1 MGASVSQTETTITEQ
16 ESLPD
21 IHVVGMG
28 LAGLD
33 SLSPSSLALVR
44 SATLLIGAKRHLR
57 AVENGLADGLA
68 KAQLLPEMWPLGQ
81 MSEVFESLRSHLSD
95 NPETRVVILATGD
108 PLFFGLGRL
117 LLAHFAPGQL
127 IFHPQLSSIQLAFSR
142 LKVPWQDATLISVHG
157 RGEAL
162 LVQAV
167 KRGDAKIAVLTDGTL
182 TPSAIAAL
190 IASLDLPVH
199 YQQWVCE
206 NLGDV
211 TESVSLYSPT
221 LDSSTE
227 PVKAYA
233 PLNVVVLLRVEQAD
247 ETLVNQSLQALP
259 LIGLPDA
266 VFKGFPDRPTLMT
279 KREVRLLVLGA
290 IAPLD
295 QQVIW
300 DIGAG
305 TGSIS
310 VELSRLCPSAQ
321 IFAIEKTAI
330 GASLIRANAEKL
342 AIAPITVI
350 QGQAP
355 LALEGLPPPN
365 RVFIGGSSHQLGLIL
380 SLLDGLAP
388 TLKKI
393 VLALA
398 TLEHLNEVTQWVNRP
413 DISGKWR
420 CRLTQVNISRSCP
433 VGSFTRFSP
442 LNPVTL
448 VVIESI

>member
-1 MGASVSQTETTITEQ
+1 MGAGVSKTETAIIEQ
-16 ESLPD
+16 GSPPD
-21 IHVVGMG
+21 IHVVGIG

-33 SLSPSSLALVR
+33 SLSPASLALVR
-44 SATLLIGAKRHLR
+44 SATLLIGSTRHLE
-57 AVENGLADGLA
+57 AIACGLANA
-68 KAQLLPEMWPLGQ
+68 ESLPDMWPLGQ
-81 MSEVFESLRSHLSD
+81 ISEVFESLRSHLSND
-95 NPETRVVILATGD
+95 PETRTVILATGD

-117 LLAHFAPGQL
+117 LLAHFAPQQL

-167 KRGDAKIAVLTDGTL
+167 KRGDAKIAILTDGVL

-211 TESVSLYSPT
+211 TENVSLYSPT
-221 LDSSTE
+221 LASSTE
-227 PVKAYA
+227 QAKAYA
-233 PLNVVVLLRVEQAD
+233 PLNVVVLLRVDQAN
-247 ETLVNQSLQALP
+247 ETSANHSLQALP
-259 LIGLPDA
+259 LIGLPDG
-266 VFKGFPDRPTLMT
+266 VFRGFPDRPTLMT
-279 KREVRLLVLGA
+279 KREVRLLILGA

-295 QQVIW
+295 HQVIW

-321 IFAIEKTAI
+321 IFAIEKTAL
-330 GASLIRANAEKL
+330 GASLIRTNAEKL

-355 LALEGLPPPN
+355 LALQGLPTPN

-380 SLLDGLAP
+380 SLLDGLSP
-388 TLKKI
+388 TLEKI

-398 TLEHLNEVTQWVNRP
+398 TLEHLNEVTQWANRP
-413 DISGKWR
+413 DTLEKWR
-420 CRLTQVNISRSCP
+420 CQLTQINISRSCP
-433 VGSFTRFSP
+433 VGPFTRFSP

-448 VVIESI
+448 VAIESI

>member
-1 MGASVSQTETTITEQ
+1 MGAGVSKTETAIIEQ
-16 ESLPD
+16 GSPPD
-21 IHVVGMG
+21 IHVVGIG

-33 SLSPSSLALVR
+33 SLSPASLALVR
-44 SATLLIGAKRHLR
+44 SATLLIGSTRHLE
-57 AVENGLADGLA
+57 AIACGLANA
-68 KAQLLPEMWPLGQ
+68 ESLPDMWPLGQ
-81 MSEVFESLRSHLSD
+81 ISEVFESLRSHLSND
-95 NPETRVVILATGD
+95 PETRTVILATGD

-117 LLAHFAPGQL
+117 LLAHFAPQQL

-167 KRGDAKIAVLTDGTL
+167 KRGDAKIAILTDGVL

-211 TESVSLYSPT
+211 TENVSLYSPT
-221 LDSSTE
+221 LASSTE
-227 PVKAYA
+227 QAKTYA
-233 PLNVVVLLRVEQAD
+233 PLNVVVLLRLDQAN
-247 ETLVNQSLQALP
+247 ETSANHSLQALP
-259 LIGLPDA
+259 LIGLPDG
-266 VFKGFPDRPTLMT
+266 VFRGFPDRPTLMT
-279 KREVRLLVLGA
+279 KREVRLLILGA

-295 QQVIW
+295 HQVIW

-330 GASLIRANAEKL
+330 GASLIRTNAEKL

-355 LALEGLPPPN
+355 LALQGLPTPN

-380 SLLDGLAP
+380 SLLDGLSP
-388 TLKKI
+388 TLEKI

-398 TLEHLNEVTQWVNRP
+398 TLEHLNEVTQWANRP
-413 DISGKWR
+413 DTLEKWR
-420 CRLTQVNISRSCP
+420 CQLTQINISRSCP
-433 VGSFTRFSP
+433 VGPFTRFSP

-448 VVIESI
+448 VAIESI

>member
-1 MGASVSQTETTITEQ
+1 MGASVSETETTCIEQ
-16 ESLPD
+16 GSLPE
-21 IHVVGMG
+21 IHVVGIG

-33 SLSPSSLALVR
+33 SLSPASLALVQ
-44 SATLLIGAKRHLR
+44 SATLLIGATRHLD
-57 AVENGLADGLA
+57 AVGYGLVDAEP
-68 KAQLLPEMWPLGQ
+68 LPDMWPLGQ
-81 MSEVFESLRSHLSD
+81 ISEVFESLRSHLST
-95 NPETRVVILATGD
+95 NPETRTVILATGD

-117 LLAHFAPGQL
+117 LLAHFPPEQL

-167 KRGDAKIAVLTDGTL
+167 KRGDAKIAVLTDRVL

-190 IASLDLPVH
+190 ISSLDLPVH

-206 NLGDV
+206 NLGDA
-211 TESVSLYSPT
+211 TESVSLYVPH
-221 LDSSTE
+221 LDLSTE
-227 PVKAYA
+227 QAKAYS
-233 PLNVVVLLRVEQAD
+233 PLNVVVLLRVVAAD
-247 ETLVNQSLQALP
+247 EILSGQSLP

-266 VFKGFPDRPTLMT
+266 MFKGFPDRPTLIT
-279 KREVRLLVLGA
+279 KREIRLLVLGA

-310 VELSRLCPSAQ
+310 VELSRLCPAAQ
-321 IFAIEKTAI
+321 IFAIEKTAM
-330 GASLIRANAEKL
+330 GASLIRANAKKL
-342 AIAPITVI
+342 AIAPITVV

-355 LALEGLPPPN
+355 LALQGLPPPN
-365 RVFIGGSSHQLGLIL
+365 RVFIGGSSRQLGSIL
-380 SLLDGLAP
+380 SFLSGFSPKLE
-388 TLKKI
+388 KI

-398 TLEHLNEVTQWVNRP
+398 TLEHLNEVTQWANRP
-413 DISGKWR
+413 GTLKKWQ
-420 CRLTQVNISRSCP
+420 CQLTQINISRSCP
-433 VGSFTRFSP
+433 VGPFTRFSP

-448 VVIESI
+448 VVLESL